1 MMATTNELIKQQ
13 FKSFLLIDIK
23 NKEIKFENKIN
34 LTKFEK

>member
-13 FKSFLLIDIK
+13 FKPFLLIDIK